1 MKTFTNLAAYILIF
15 LVLYV
20 CNDDVF
26 VDDFRSSDSEFTL
39 DGNGDATTIRYASS
53 NWALIWMYTNDS
65 EISYQYKIYDAND
78 RLILEDQTA
87 Y

>member
-15 LVLYV
+15 LVLYG

-39 DGNGDATTIRYASS
+39 DGNGDATTIRFASS
-53 NWALIWMYTNDS
+53 NWT
-65 EISYQYKIYDAND
+65 
-78 RLILEDQTA
+78 
-87 Y
+87 